1 MSASGLPF
9 HSTMRPYATGV
20 PAGMALT
27 LTVTFHFSFAYSA
40 KALSAASW
48 MNLDTGVISTSSP
61 SMGAWAATGPAS
73 MVSAT
78 SAAMTGSETDRFME
92 SS

>member
-1 MSASGLPF
+1 M
-9 HSTMRPYATGV
+9 ATGV

-48 MNLDTGVISTSSP
+48 MNFDTGVIRLSSL
-61 SMGAWAATGPAS
+61 SIGAGPCAALWPGKPAGTIS
-73 MVSAT
+73 ASSAT
-78 SAAMTGSETDRFME
+78 TTAMTRTMNASFKG
-92 SS
+92 